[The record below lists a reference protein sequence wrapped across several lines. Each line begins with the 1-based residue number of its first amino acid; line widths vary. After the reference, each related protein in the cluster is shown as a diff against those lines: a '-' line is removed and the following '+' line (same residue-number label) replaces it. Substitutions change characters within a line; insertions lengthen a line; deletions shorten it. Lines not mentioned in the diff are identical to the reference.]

1 MHFVILASAAS
12 ASIVLAIAILAS
24 INAQSN
30 YGSPQQT
37 PSQSAFATAA
47 SNQLQ
52 SSVNNDTQLPPDYD
66 DLTTFELF
74 EKYPYLHDVNWTA
87 DTNSTTASMPL
98 ANETTA
104 SNTTMPSLAD
114 RTANAANIDSLIQKM
129 EDLKA
134 ARDSII
140 AEYSSQSNATEA
152 SLPSHSFIANITET
166 VDSLQQVVSAMND
179 TVNSLDKVADKLD
192 SAATELNMAA
202 SNLSAVAKSQNA
214 SFSAS
219 TSSAEDNTA
228 QNSLPPINIT
238 ITANPSANVSLGD
251 HQSPMTLE
259 KNGSSVNTTSGM
271 MDNGNNY
278 QNDQLQLHSD
288 SSSSVTSGNDLIMSS
303 AKRLTGELED
313 GDYLIAADLSPYRIM
328 QGSSNLAL
336 KVPCNNQ
343 GEPKV
348 ALLTGV
354 APDSLQEIDLGEPLG
369 QNDVAI
375 SNGDEIQ
382 LSDNG
387 DYCLY
392 HTELPAGTSDVL
404 VVNNSGDTIDFS
416 EGRYYVALTAKA
428 AD

>member
-1 MHFVILASAAS
+1 MFQLRRMHFVMLASAAS
-12 ASIVLAIAILAS
+12 ASIILAIAILFS
-24 INAQSN
+24 NNTQSN
-30 YGSPQQT
+30 YSPQQT
-37 PSQSAFATAA
+37 SNSAFATAA
-47 SNQLQ
+47 SEQLP
-52 SSVNNDTQLPPDYD
+52 STVNNDTLLPADYD

-87 DTNSTTASMPL
+87 DIDSTL

-104 SNTTMPSLAD
+104 SNTTMSSLANS
-114 RTANAANIDSLIQKM
+114 TASAATTDSLIQKM
-129 EDLKA
+129 EELKK
-134 ARDSII
+134 ARDNII
-140 AEYSSQSNATEA
+140 AEYSSQSNATAA
-152 SLPSHSFIANITET
+152 SLPPSHSFIENITET
-166 VDSLQQVVSAMND
+166 VNSLQQVVSSMNE

-202 SNLSAVAKSQNA
+202 SNLSALAESQNA
-214 SFSAS
+214 SSAS
-219 TSSAEDNTA
+219 TSSAEDNTS

-251 HQSPMTLE
+251 QSPMTLE
-259 KNGSSVNTTSGM
+259 ENGSSVNATSGM
-271 MDNGNNY
+271 VDNNY
-278 QNDQLQLHSD
+278 HNDQLRLHSN
-288 SSSSVTSGNDLIMSS
+288 SSSSITSGNDLITSS

-313 GDYLIAADLSPYRIM
+313 GDYLIVADLSPYRTT
-328 QGSSNLAL
+328 QGSSHLAL

-348 ALLTGV
+348 ALLTGI
-354 APDSLQEIDLGEPLG
+354 APDSLQEIDLGEPVG

-404 VVNNSGDTIDFS
+404 VFNNSGDAIDFS
-416 EGRYYVALTAKA
+416 DGRYYVALTAQA